1 MKLLSWFMAD
11 SGPSV
16 HITPLTVLHFG
27 PVTITNSILYGWICL
42 AVMITILILLARRV
56 SVKPKGGAIPL
67 LEVGAEFIATTVTS
81 AFEDK
86 ARARKYVPF
95 FVTLFFFLLVNNWL
109 GLLPGVGDALH
120 IGDSPLLR
128 PFTADLNGTLA
139 AAAATMIFIYVASV
153 REFGSF
159 RKFFRHFFAGSPLN
173 PLYFSIGILE
183 IFSNLMRVVSLS
195 LRLFLN
201 VAIGE
206 VIIAIFGYLGHVLAS
221 VTSTPFF
228 LFDLFEGA
236 LQAFIFTLLSVMY
249 LASATNHAS
258 HEAAHAEGEGLTPER
273 TAETIEEHTAQAD
286 VI

>member
-1 MKLLSWFMAD
+1 MSIPFFFGVD
-11 SGPSV
+11 SGPVV
-16 HITPLTVLHFG
+16 HITPEGVFHLG
-27 PVTITNSILYGWICL
+27 PLSITNSILYGWISL
-42 AVMITILILLARRV
+42 VVMVTVLVMLARRV
-56 SVKPKGGAIPL
+56 SIRPRGGTIPL
-67 LEVGAEFIATTVTS
+67 LEVGADFITNAVTS

-86 ARARKYVPF
+86 GRARKYIPF
-95 FVTLFFFLLVNNWL
+95 FVTLFFFLLINNWL

-120 IGDSPLLR
+120 IGGSPLLR

-139 AAAATMIFIYVASV
+139 AATVTMIFIYVASV
-153 REFGSF
+153 REFGSL

-206 VIIAIFGYLGHVLAS
+206 VIIGIFGFLGHWLAS
-221 VTSTPFF
+221 VTSAPFF

-236 LQAFIFTLLSVMY
+236 LQAFIFTLLSIMY
-249 LASATNHAS
+249 LASAANHAS
-258 HEAAHAEGEGLTPER
+258 HEAAHTEDEGLTLENP
-273 TAETIEEHTAQAD
+273 AETIEEHTAGAE